1 MVDITLI
8 VNKILAMI
16 GVLVSVVNFAYAL
29 DRKVYRIS
37 KGALHVAVH
46 VLLFSCT
53 EFFKYEVTNILLLE
67 KFQDIL
73 LLYLPVAV
81 FSFTLDFSGTEKSKN
96 KMLFLYTIPTL
107 YLILALTNEYH
118 KLFWAGEVKTV
129 FYGPEKI
136 RPHGSFIPWTY
147 FIFAVILL
155 SLAAKYIFES
165 KKLDEKTKKRTIL
178 IFIFGMSGTVAVY
191 LANFNYT
198 LLSFILSHTVM
209 FLNLLTINYAWRRI
223 LLSARFKAYEYSKDG
238 YIVVDSVNGR
248 VLDMNE
254 SASQH
259 LGLEREAT
267 IGRVEAKIRNL
278 IKKNGEIIF
287 ENNKFLSISTTE
299 YEKDGTV
306 LVILKDV
313 TSEIASKRHI
323 EKTQAFFK
331 TLFENIPD
339 GAVIL
344 DKDGIVKECNN
355 QFLTMFGYSKE
366 EVLAKPIDELIL
378 PKDLETE
385 SDKLRNLVLEQK
397 FLRVETTRRRKDGTL
412 VDVRITVSVI
422 ETDEE
427 VLIYAIYTDITA
439 EREAMNIARNVL
451 QRDLLTGLYSRHY
464 FIRKLSSTIEFSS
477 IDDYNAVIAIDIR
490 DFSLFNSTRGHSF
503 GDELLR
509 EIAKRL
515 KQVLREGDTIGRPYA
530 DEFWIL
536 LEKVGKDYKQA
547 KATVANIVGKLEAEL
562 RKFYNVNGEILEIK
576 FSTGIHIFSSM
587 DNAED
592 VLRKLNLALSRAKS
606 SRDGTVYYSALID
619 NELQELATKERALKE
634 AVYNGELK
642 IFLQPICNSYSEIVG
657 AEALLRWLKKDGSI
671 VPPLDFIKFLEENGM
686 IISVGEEVL
695 RQVCEFMASN
705 DDSIAFV
712 DVNVSP
718 VQLRH
723 PNMAERFIE
732 IISAYEIKPKKI
744 VIEFTENILID
755 MNQAVKSNVEKL
767 LNFGCQLC
775 IDDFGTGYSSLS
787 YLTVLPLKKIKVDR
801 SFVSRIPEDSR
812 SIKILE
818 AVYNIARSFN
828 LDAIPEGVENE
839 KQLEILTM
847 IGYKLFQGYY
857 FGKPM
862 SVDDFTKVLHERS
875 KFTKN

>member
-1 MVDITLI
+1 MVI
-8 VNKILAMI
+8 NKILALA
-16 GVLVSVVNFAYAL
+16 GVLVSVVNFAYVL
-29 DRKVYRIS
+29 DRKVYKIS
-37 KGALHVAVH
+37 KVALYIAVYL
-46 VLLFSCT
+46 LLFSVI
-53 EFFKYEVTNILLLE
+53 EFFKYEVSDILSLEKVQHILLL
-67 KFQDIL
+67 F
-73 LLYLPVAV
+73 LPVAL
-81 FSFTLDFSGTEKSKN
+81 FSFTLDLSGFKKSDR
-96 KMLFLYTIPTL
+96 KMAIIYSVPTF
-107 YLILALTNEYH
+107 YLILAFTNRFH
-118 KLFWAGEVKTV
+118 KLIWSGKVKTW
-129 FYGPEKI
+129 FYGSEKF
-136 RPHGSFIPWTY
+136 RPDGTFVHWIYFTFALFI
-147 FIFAVILL
+147 LM
-155 SLAAKYIFES
+155 LAAGQIIKS
-165 KKLDEKTKKRTIL
+165 KKIDKQTKKFVVL
-178 IFIFGMSGTVAVY
+178 AFVFGISGAIAVY
-191 LANFNYT
+191 LMNFNYT
-198 LLSFILSHTVM
+198 LLSFILSHTIM
-209 FLNLLTINYAWRRI
+209 FLNLLTINYVWRRI
-223 LLSARFKAYEYSKDG
+223 LLSARFKAYEHSKDG
-238 YIVVDSVNGR
+238 YIVVDSVNER

-254 SASQH
+254 AAAKL

-267 IGRVEAKIRNL
+267 IGRVEEKMRNL
-278 IKKNGEIIF
+278 IKKNGEVIS
-287 ENNKFLSISTTE
+287 ENNKFLSISTTDF
-299 YEKDGTV
+299 EKDGTV
-306 LVILKDV
+306 LVIVKDI
-313 TSEIASKRHI
+313 TSEMVSKRNI

-355 QFLTMFGYSKE
+355 QFLTMFGYTKE

-378 PKDLETE
+378 PRDLETE
-385 SDKLRNLVLEQK
+385 SDKLRKLALEQN

-412 VDVRITVSVI
+412 VDVRITVSAI
-422 ETDEE
+422 ENDEE

-439 EREAMNIARNVL
+439 EREAMNIARNIL
-451 QRDLLTGLYSRHY
+451 QRDTLTGLYSRHY

-547 KATVANIVGKLEAEL
+547 RATVANIVGKLEGEL
-562 RKFYNVNGEILEIK
+562 RKFYNVNGEIVEIK

-606 SRDGTVYYSALID
+606 SRDGTVYYNALID
-619 NELQELATKERALKE
+619 NELQELAAKERALKE

-657 AEALLRWLKKDGSI
+657 AEALLRWFRKDGSV
-671 VPPLDFIKFLEENGM
+671 VPPLDFIRVIEENGM
-686 IISVGEEVL
+686 IIPVGEEVL
-695 RQVCEFMASN
+695 RQVCEFIANN

-732 IISAYEIKPKKI
+732 IISAYAIKPKKI

-755 MNQAVKSNVEKL
+755 MNQTVRSNIEKL

-787 YLTVLPLKKIKVDR
+787 YLTVLPLKKIKIDR
-801 SFVSRIPEDSR
+801 SFVSRIPDDSR
-812 SIKILE
+812 SVKILE